1 MRNKNNDPIQYND
14 SFTDGYDLTPE
25 DPISG
30 HPTAKKRNQTTN
42 RKNGTAQQ
50 KKNNP
55 ETY

>member
-42 RKNGTAQQ
+42 RKNGSAQQ
-50 KKNNP
+50 KKNNS